1 MSRRPRVLPRTCVCG
16 LALRWVRYT
25 PKTSRPDA
33 PQLGAFMR
41 PLDRRPVVA
50 EATPGD
56 LYAVTQGT
64 NQARLITPASPFDPV
79 IEWGPYTAHLD
90 TCPQH
95 VTTEQLASMREPRKG

>member
-1 MSRRPRVLPRTCVCG
+1 MCG
-16 LALRWVRYT
+16 MPLRWVRYT
-25 PKTSRPDA
+25 PKSNRPDS

-41 PLDRRPVVA
+41 ALDRRTTDPRVVA
-50 EATPGD
+50 SD

-64 NQARLITPASPFDPV
+64 NQARLITPGAPLDRV

-95 VTTEQLASMREPRKG
+95 VTAEQLASMREQNGRAR